1 MPVLRTGRMPVSQ
14 CLTMSGS
21 AIVERR
27 GRGAEVRSGNA
38 GNGMRGRG
46 SAPACR

>member
-1 MPVLRTGRMPVSQ
+1 MPVLRTGRMPVPQ
-14 CLTMSGS
+14 VTFRKWKRNLEMRGS
-21 AIVERR
+21 
-27 GRGAEVRSGNA
+27 GAEVRSGNA